1 MLSTI
6 IPLQGTT
13 PVANIQQNVESQA
26 VLHSQNAA
34 KEVKE
39 EERQIRE
46 DVVAKDDGVFYEH
59 NPDAREKGNN
69 TYSDMFR
76 KKKKDHEEKEHADG
90 DKEKRVNIDISI

>member
-13 PVANIQQNVESQA
+13 PVANLQQNVETQA
-26 VLHSQNAA
+26 MLHSDNAS

-46 DVVAKDDGVFYEH
+46 DVVGKEDGVFYEH

-76 KKKKDHEEKEHADG
+76 KKKKNGEQGEGE
-90 DKEKRVNIDISI
+90 KEKRVNIDISI

>member
-1 MLSTI
+1 MLQTI

-26 VLHSQNAA
+26 VLHSQEAT

-39 EERQIRE
+39 EERQLRE
-46 DVVAKDDGVFYEH
+46 DVVGKEDGVFYEH
-59 NPDAREKGNN
+59 NPDAREKGSN

-76 KKKKDHEEKEHADG
+76 KKKKEHASGENAGD
-90 DKEKRVNIDISI
+90 DKEKRVNINITI

>member
-26 VLHSQNAA
+26 VLHSQNAS

-46 DVVAKDDGVFYEH
+46 DVVSKDDGVFYEH

-76 KKKKDHEEKEHADG
+76 KKKKGANEKDHGEG
-90 DKEKRVNIDISI
+90 DNEKRVNIDISL